1 MKYADGVSR
10 ESNELRCHAKKN
22 CAKGGCK
29 RIPVREGERERGK
42 NEKTVRHDKHKREK
56 RQQKGDARQEGGD
69 SSGKTCRRTTM
80 YNEMPT
86 KADTSRR
93 KEQDG
98 GESRR
103 MCERSNNRQQEHKY
117 YKQFNIILMPCHV
130 VLCLCSYAAPS
141 ATPPPPASV
150 THTHTHTYI
159 FTCVFIW
166 HVSSVYKI
174 ERQLSMCLR
183 HDRLLRLDSSSS

>member
-22 CAKGGCK
+22 CAKGG
-29 RIPVREGERERGK
+29 GRERGK

-93 KEQDG
+93 KEHGWRKG
-98 GESRR
+98 GEQEDVRK
-103 MCERSNNRQQEHKY
+103 EQQ
-117 YKQFNIILMPCHV
+117 QATGAQILQ
-130 VLCLCSYAAPS
+130 A
-141 ATPPPPASV
+141 
-150 THTHTHTYI
+150 I
-159 FTCVFIW
+159 
-166 HVSSVYKI
+166 
-174 ERQLSMCLR
+174 
-183 HDRLLRLDSSSS
+183 